1 MLLSRLSTKKHP
13 LCVFDFPIKLFVS
26 NAILK
31 IILSKIFAKLVQVAI
46 FLIWFCQRN
55 KNLTNFPFCIFPNI
69 FLQSTSE
76 SLAQNKPSQ
85 AAAKSIHMLLKGV

>member
-1 MLLSRLSTKKHP
+1 MLLSHLSTKKHRV
-13 LCVFDFPIKLFVS
+13 CVFDFPIKLFVS

-31 IILSKIFAKLVQVAI
+31 IILFKIFAKLVQVAI

-55 KNLTNFPFCIFPNI
+55 KNLTNFPFCIFHNI

-76 SLAQNKPSQ
+76 SVEQNKPTQ